1 MDATLSG
8 ETTAQA
14 PKQTTKEYKSPPHAL
29 IWFFRKSRDLWKSK
43 YQELQASIKR
53 LKNRVAD
60 VTKSREQWKLKAEQ
74 TNNQL
79 TVLEAENAS
88 LRAQIATLAEKK
100 NDQAVPGLTFD
111 SAEQHVPCGQQY
123 SVDMVQRFVSLVT
136 VCGTSLRCAA
146 SVITLYGPSARY
158 DETAPDWSTGRL
170 WLLRIGLAA
179 LLRPK
184 VVAEDWVWMI
194 DHSIQIGQCKCLV
207 ILGIRL
213 SELPVGQPLCHQDM
227 ELIALEPMTNATKET
242 VDVCLED
249 AVSTTG
255 VPRAIVDDHGADL
268 HGGVKIFID
277 RHPET
282 DEIYDIKHMAA
293 CLLKARLEKDE
304 RWKSFASQSGLAKS
318 AIQQTELAF
327 LVPPSQRSKARFMNL
342 HELVKWGRETLA
354 LIDDPCRLE
363 AVPFKVSM
371 ERVRA
376 KLGWLVEFREA
387 LAEWSQWHE
396 VIEAAL
402 NFVRC
407 RCLYVGAGVD
417 MAAALPAVSASTAI
431 ELREELIRFVTV
443 ESSKVRIGERLPGTT
458 EVLESCFGKLKGLE
472 DGQSKSGFTGLVLSL
487 GAIVSKRSIETI
499 GEALERC
506 RVRDVW
512 DWCREKLGV
521 SVQSLRKQAYT
532 KTKCATNP
540 G

>member
-1 MDATLSG
+1 
-8 ETTAQA
+8 
-14 PKQTTKEYKSPPHAL
+14 
-29 IWFFRKSRDLWKSK
+29 
-43 YQELQASIKR
+43 
-53 LKNRVAD
+53 
-60 VTKSREQWKLKAEQ
+60 
-74 TNNQL
+74 
-79 TVLEAENAS
+79 
-88 LRAQIATLAEKK
+88 
-100 NDQAVPGLTFD
+100 
-111 SAEQHVPCGQQY
+111 
-123 SVDMVQRFVSLVT
+123 MVQRFVSLVT

-207 ILGIRL
+207 ILGTRL
-213 SELPVGQPLCHQDM
+213 SELPVGQPLCHRDM

-249 AVSTTG
+249 AVSRTG

-268 HGGVKIFID
+268 HGGVKMFID

-282 DEIYDIKHMAA
+282 DEVYDIKHMAA

-304 RWKSFASQSGLAKS
+304 RWKSFASHSGLAKS

-327 LVPPSQRSKARFMNL
+327 LVPPCQRSKARFMNL

-354 LIDDPCRLE
+354 LMDDPCRLE
-363 AVPFKVSM
+363 AAPFNVSM
-371 ERVRA
+371 ERVRT
-376 KLGWLVEFREA
+376 KLGWLVEFREM

-417 MAAALPAVSASTAI
+417 MAAALPAVSASTAT

-458 EVLESCFGKLKGLE
+458 EVLESGTFS
-472 DGQSKSGFTGLVLSL
+472 DAADRRGQFHQWT
-487 GAIVSKRSIETI
+487 
-499 GEALERC
+499 
-506 RVRDVW
+506 
-512 DWCREKLGV
+512 
-521 SVQSLRKQAYT
+521 
-532 KTKCATNP
+532 
-540 G
+540 